1 MLTGNSLVF
10 YRERPPQSAPSQG
23 WVSIGQGELQGFG
36 VTGLPQAD
44 LGGGGEEG
52 NGEDG
57 TGKRK
62 QLTSPEREAVR
73 KQTLSLSF
81 SSNCQA
87 PAGSR
92 PESSVDLRGAAL
104 ASGRQLSS
112 RRNVL
117 HVSAFQAS
125 PKTG

>member
-1 MLTGNSLVF
+1 MCL
-10 YRERPPQSAPSQG
+10 RPTEAG
-23 WVSIGQGELQGFG
+23 
-36 VTGLPQAD
+36 
-44 LGGGGEEG
+44 
-52 NGEDG
+52 
-57 TGKRK
+57 
-62 QLTSPEREAVR
+62 AVR
-73 KQTLSLSF
+73 KEMERKVQERGSSSPPRRGKRWGNKLLASVSLC
-81 SSNCQA
+81 NCQA

-117 HVSAFQAS
+117 HVSAFHAS